1 MRSSFGAMRGE
12 GTRGTLLPFQFL
24 DMVDGL
30 TRLDPVR
37 TYPARAADLVARMSA
52 ADGYEVQLV
61 GGETLTS
68 GLDGSAGRVHIV
80 FPLRYGRQ
88 SLGQVTLFLPPGKD
102 RLDPHDL
109 RTARWATRIMG
120 RGLSYA
126 ARMRHEARR
135 SGIEDVTDALSRAPL
150 TPRERDV
157 VGLLMSG
164 ASTRQIASETH
175 LTVGTVHTYLKRIYP
190 KLGVRSRVELVARMI
205 GTDGLMFAHDPHS
218 PVIGANVHVDPD
230 IDPEESTP
238 QAMN

>member
-1 MRSSFGAMRGE
+1 M
-12 GTRGTLLPFQFL
+12 LPFQFL

-52 ADGYEVQLV
+52 AEGYEVKLL
-61 GGETLTS
+61 GGETLAS
-68 GLDGSAGRVHIV
+68 GVDDSPGRTHIT

-88 SLGQVTLFLPPGKD
+88 SLGQITLVLAAGKD

-126 ARMRHEARR
+126 ARMRHESRR

-205 GTDGLMFAHDPHS
+205 GTDGLMFAHDPHD
-218 PVIGANVHVDPD
+218 PAIAPDVHGEPDVDPD
-230 IDPEESTP
+230 ENTP

>member
-1 MRSSFGAMRGE
+1 M
-12 GTRGTLLPFQFL
+12 LPFQFL

-37 TYPARAADLVARMSA
+37 SYPTRAAELVVRMASA
-52 ADGYEVQLV
+52 EGYELELL
-61 GGETLTS
+61 GGESSS
-68 GLDGSAGRVHIV
+68 GGQDGAARVRV
-80 FPLRYGRQ
+80 SFPLRYGRQ
-88 SLGQVTLFLPPGKD
+88 ALGQITLLLPVGKG
-102 RLDPHDL
+102 RLDVHDL
-109 RTARWATRIMG
+109 RIARWAIRVMG

-126 ARMRHEARR
+126 ARMRHESRR
-135 SGIEDVTDALSRAPL
+135 SGVEDVTDALSRAPL

-205 GTDGLMFAHDPHS
+205 GTDGLMFAHDPHL
-218 PVIGANVHVDPD
+218 PADDTVAAAIEVDPEV
-230 IDPEESTP
+230 DPEDNTP

>member
-1 MRSSFGAMRGE
+1 
-12 GTRGTLLPFQFL
+12 
-24 DMVDGL
+24 
-30 TRLDPVR
+30 
-37 TYPARAADLVARMSA
+37 MSA
-52 ADGYEVQLV
+52 AEGYEVQLL

-68 GLDGSAGRVHIV
+68 GSEGNLGRVQIA

-88 SLGQVTLFLPPGKD
+88 SLGQITLFLPLGKD

-126 ARMRHEARR
+126 ARMRHESRR
-135 SGIEDVTDALSRAPL
+135 SGIEDVTEALSRAPL

-205 GTDGLMFAHDPHS
+205 GTDGLMFAHDPHI
-218 PVIGANVHVDPD
+218 PLIVPDVHVDSE
-230 IDPEESTP
+230 IDPDENTP

>member
-1 MRSSFGAMRGE
+1 M
-12 GTRGTLLPFQFL
+12 LPFQFL

-37 TYPARAADLVARMSA
+37 TYPARAADLVTRMSA

-61 GGETLTS
+61 GGETFAS
-68 GLDGSAGRVHIV
+68 GLGVGQERVNIV

-88 SLGQVTLFLPPGKD
+88 TLGQITLYMPEGKD
-102 RLDPHDL
+102 HLDPHDL
-109 RTARWATRIMG
+109 RTVRWAARIMG

-126 ARMRHEARR
+126 ARMRHESRR
-135 SGIEDVTDALSRAPL
+135 SSIEDVTDALARAPI

-205 GTDGLMFAHDPHS
+205 GTDGLMFAHDPHQ
-218 PVIGANVHVDPD
+218 PVVAPDMHVDLEMD
-230 IDPEESTP
+230 AEEAVQ
-238 QAMN
+238 QAMH

>member
-1 MRSSFGAMRGE
+1 VGLIEPNRVVTGDA
-12 GTRGTLLPFQFL
+12 LLPFQFL

-37 TYPARAADLVARMSA
+37 TYPTRAADLVARMA
-52 ADGYEVQLV
+52 AAEGYEVQLL
-61 GGETLTS
+61 GGDSLS
-68 GLDGSAGRVHIV
+68 GGHDGEGRARVS

-88 SLGQVTLFLPPGKD
+88 TLGQITLFLPVGKD
-102 RLDPHDL
+102 RLEAHDL
-109 RTARWATRIMG
+109 RTARWAARIMG

-126 ARMRHEARR
+126 ARMRHESRR
-135 SGIEDVTDALSRAPL
+135 SGVEDVADALSRAPL

-205 GTDGLMFAHDPHS
+205 GTDGLMFAHDPHL
-218 PVIGANVHVDPD
+218 PLDGAAVVAIEVEPDVDPD
-230 IDPEESTP
+230 ETP